1 MTARSALRNI
11 PLNKLVLSPTNV
23 RKTPSS
29 AAEDA
34 ELEASIRASGL
45 KQSLVVHPMGDAK
58 DLHAVVAGGR
68 RLKVLQKLAAE
79 GALPAGFKVPC
90 LVEEPEA
97 ALETSL
103 IENTIRSA
111 MHPADE
117 FVAMASL
124 IDAGEAIEAVATRF
138 GVSERHVRQRLR
150 LGKLAPELLDA
161 YRAGEIGLEVVTA
174 FTLGTDHAAQLAIW
188 RQVKG
193 NSYIQPYTVRRLLT
207 ETAVPLDS
215 QLGSFVGAEAYTA
228 AGGKVTRDLFSADED
243 GFMDDAALVR
253 RLAIEKLEK
262 KAAEL
267 RPSWAWTKAVL
278 DPEYGSMA
286 QYGRVRPQPAEL
298 PPEIAAEIENIEQR
312 LGELE
317 ETPEDSWTEELMQEA
332 AQLEERRD
340 QLGETAEGLAVPQWG
355 GPAGLF
361 LANLMVLLFS
371 WIAGDQFLDWG
382 WRVPFWLSIVM
393 VGIGLY
399 IRLGILETPTF
410 TRIVEERRVERTPVL
425 EVLKRQPKLVALTA
439 LARTGQQGPFYIFA
453 AFIFTYGTTV
463 LHSTRN
469 LLLAAVMVATMLS
482 AVTIPLAGHIS
493 DRVGRKRMYLIG
505 IAAIGM
511 FSFVYFALLNTAI
524 PAVIFFAIILSFI
537 PHDMAYGPQAALIAE
552 CFPPRLRYSGSSLG
566 FHLASIIAGGPA
578 PLIATALLAWTGSGY
593 SIALY
598 ILVSAVIS
606 IAATVPLPDYTNRDI
621 SEEPA
626 YGSAPVGSAV
636 PVEASPGD

>member
-1 MTARSALRNI
+1 MTTSEISISR
-11 PLNKLVLSPTNV
+11 LS
-23 RKTPSS
+23 
-29 AAEDA
+29 DA
-34 ELEASIRASGL
+34 EHRVQLRR
-45 KQSLVVHPMGDAK
+45 
-58 DLHAVVAGGR
+58 AVVASTVGTIIEAYDFLLYVQVAPLVFAKLYFPSSDPLVGT
-68 RLKVLQKLAAE
+68 LQAFGIYAV
-79 GALPAGFKVPC
+79 GFVSRPIG
-90 LVEEPEA
+90 A
-97 ALETSL
+97 ALFGHYGDRIGRKVTL
-103 IENTIRSA
+103 I
-111 MHPADE
+111 
-117 FVAMASL
+117 
-124 IDAGEAIEAVATRF
+124 AT
-138 GVSERHVRQRLR
+138 L
-150 LGKLAPELLDA
+150 
-161 YRAGEIGLEVVTA
+161 
-174 FTLGTDHAAQLAIW
+174 
-188 RQVKG
+188 
-193 NSYIQPYTVRRLLT
+193 LLT
-207 ETAVPLDS
+207 GLSTFAV
-215 QLGSFVGAEAYTA
+215 GFVPSYASIGIWGAVILTIVRFIQGMGI
-228 AGGKVTRDLFSADED
+228 GGEWGGATLIAMEWAKTNAHR
-243 GFMDDAALVR
+243 GF
-253 RLAIEKLEK
+253 IT
-262 KAAEL
+262 
-267 RPSWAWTKAVL
+267 SW
-278 DPEYGSMA
+278 
-286 QYGRVRPQPAEL
+286 
-298 PPEIAAEIENIEQR
+298 
-312 LGELE
+312 
-317 ETPEDSWTEELMQEA
+317 
-332 AQLEERRD
+332 
-340 QLGETAEGLAVPQWG
+340 PQWG

-399 IRLGILETPTF
+399 IRLGILETPIF
-410 TRIVEERRVERTPVL
+410 TRMVEERRIERTPVL
-425 EVLKRQPKLVALTA
+425 EVLRRQPKLVALTA

-463 LHSTRN
+463 LHSGRD
-469 LLLAAVMVATMLS
+469 LLLAAVMVATMVS

-505 IAAIGM
+505 IAAIGI

-621 SEEPA
+621 SEEQA
-626 YGSAPVGSAV
+626 YGAASVRSAE